1 MLQII
6 IFSFNRA
13 IQLDTLLTS
22 IVKHWKNPE
31 YQLDIVYNV
40 SSDSFH
46 KSYELLKQKFECQKH
61 ITFYREQNWTRHY
74 SLRELVNP
82 YNLKRLI
89 KYPYLRHPRTNFR
102 ELTNYLMELSS
113 AKAVM
118 FMTDDSLFIHDVVI
132 PSKIFEWISE
142 KPHNRQFS
150 LRIGAGMNGQPAIG
164 IENSEGI
171 LSWNMKDMPRMTN
184 WSYLFSVDAHVYDK
198 SSILSLFRLYN
209 FCNPNSL
216 EGYICN
222 MVRHR
227 GWFGEAKSFVTP
239 HLLSFP
245 INMVQNVEKNE
256 TLGVSVDYMNDLFL
270 EGYTLEYKWPKKITM
285 FQVYPDEIYFVKGNE
300 KKVINIRNHKMRF
313 GL

>member
-13 IQLDTLLTS
+13 IQLDALLTS
-22 IVKHWKNPE
+22 IVRHWKSPE
-31 YQLDIVYNV
+31 YQLDIVYNA

-46 KSYELLKQKFECQKH
+46 KGYELLKQKYEYQKH
-61 ITFYREQNWTRHY
+61 MAFHKEQKWTGYY

-89 KYPYLRHPRTNFR
+89 KYSYLRHPKTDFR
-102 ELTNYLMELSS
+102 ELTNRLLDLSP
-113 AKAVM
+113 AKTVM

-132 PSKIFEWISE
+132 PSKVFDWIFEN
-142 KPHNRQFS
+142 PHDRQFS
-150 LRIGAGMNGQPAIG
+150 LRIGEGMNGQPSTG
-164 IENSEGI
+164 IEKNEGL
-171 LSWNMKDMPRMTN
+171 LSWNMSKMPRMTN

-222 MVRHR
+222 MVRR
-227 GWFGEAKSFVTP
+227 KGWFGEAKSFVTP

-256 TLGVSVDYMNDLFL
+256 TLGVSPEIMNDFFL
-270 EGYTLEYKWPKKITM
+270 DGYTLEYQFPRNITM
-285 FQVYPDEIYFVKGNE
+285 FQIYPDEIYFV
-300 KKVINIRNHKMRF
+300 RNNDRKTIKTCDK
-313 GL
+313 